1 MMEKIDIKILN
12 LQINKK
18 FSLPFYATNGSAGL
32 DLMACIEHSMVLQA
46 GSTTLIPTGIA
57 LHISNPKL
65 AAIILPRSGLGHAHG
80 IVLGNLVGL
89 IDSDYHGELM
99 VSLWNRGT
107 KPFAIEPGDR
117 IAQIVFLPIV
127 QVEFN
132 LVQDFQKSDRGTG
145 NFGHS
150 GR

>member
-1 MMEKIDIKILN
+1 MMEKIDIKIVN
-12 LQINKK
+12 SQINKK
-18 FSLPFYATNGSAGL
+18 LSLPSYATNGSAGL
-32 DLMACIEHSMVLQA
+32 DLMACIEHSMILQA
-46 GSTTLIPTGIA
+46 DSTTLIPTGIA
-57 LHISNPKL
+57 LNISNPKL

-107 KPFAIEPGDR
+107 NPFTIQPGDR

-132 LVQDFQKSDRGTG
+132 LVKHFPKSDRGTG